1 MTKSRRSRLIGPK
14 RDRDFDMKI
23 LVKGFLLFLVSIVM
37 VGIVPADLGAERP
50 EKHFGTTHLLPV
62 DDEISGWKRSERVL
76 QASKE
81 EDFYKL
87 FNGGAVLYIKH
98 GVQSFVGQSYKGPKG
113 LDLEVYIFYQ
123 GSSQNAQ
130 NLYEDPF
137 NKPTSGKEIAHLG
150 EKARTDESTVFC
162 YGVEFI
168 QEGFFVRVIIQDRTE
183 EGLNVA
189 VKFARMIANR
199 IK

>member
-1 MTKSRRSRLIGPK
+1 
-14 RDRDFDMKI
+14 MKI
-23 LVKGFLLFLVSIVM
+23 LVKGFLLFWVSIVM
-37 VGIVPADLGAERP
+37 AGIAPADQGS
-50 EKHFGTTHLLPV
+50 EKPAKHLVTTFLLPV
-62 DDEISGWKRSERVL
+62 DDEISGWKRSERIL

-87 FNGGAVLYIKH
+87 FNGGAVLFIKH
-98 GVQSFVGQSYKGPKG
+98 GAQAFVGQSYKGPKG
-113 LDLEVYIFYQ
+113 LDLEAYIFYQ
-123 GSSQNAQ
+123 GSSQNAL

-137 NKPTSGKEIAHLG
+137 NKPYSGKEIADLG
-150 EKARTDESTVFC
+150 EKARTDESDVFC

-189 VKFARMIANR
+189 VKFARIISNR

>member
-1 MTKSRRSRLIGPK
+1 MKSRQSRLIVLR
-14 RDRDFDMKI
+14 RDRHFDMKHLI
-23 LVKGFLLFLVSIVM
+23 KRFLLFWVSIVM
-37 VGIVPADLGAERP
+37 VGIAPANLNAERP
-50 EKHFGTTHLLPV
+50 ENRLEIANLLPV
-62 DDEISGWKRSERVL
+62 DDEISGWKRSEMTL

-87 FNGGAVLYIKH
+87 LNGGAVLYIKH
-98 GVQSFVGQSYKGPKG
+98 GAKAFVGQSYKGPKG
-113 LDLEVYIFYQ
+113 LDLEMYIFYQ

-130 NLYEDPF
+130 NLFEDPF
-137 NKPTSGKEIAHLG
+137 NKPTSGKEVGNLG
-150 EKARTDESTVFC
+150 EKARTDESAVFC

-189 VKFARMIANR
+189 VKFAQMIANR

>member
-1 MTKSRRSRLIGPK
+1 MKSKRSRLIGPK
-14 RDRDFDMKI
+14 RDKEFGMKI
-23 LVKGFLLFLVSIVM
+23 HINGFLLFWVTIVM
-37 VGIVPADLGAERP
+37 VGFAPADQGAERP
-50 EKHFGTTHLLPV
+50 EKHLGTINLLPV
-62 DDEISGWKRSERVL
+62 DDQISGWRRSERVL

-81 EDFYKL
+81 EEFYKL

-98 GVQSFVGQSYKGPKG
+98 GVKFFVGQSYKGPKG
-113 LDLEVYIFYQ
+113 LDLEVYIFYH

-130 NLYEDPF
+130 NLYGDPF
-137 NKPTSGKEIAHLG
+137 NKPTSGKEIANLG
-150 EKARTDESTVFC
+150 EKARTDESAVFC

-168 QEGFFVRVIIQDRTE
+168 QKGFFVRVIIQDRTE

>member
-23 LVKGFLLFLVSIVM
+23 LAKGFLLFLVSIVM
-37 VGIVPADLGAERP
+37 VGVAPANICAERP
-50 EKHFGTTHLLPV
+50 EKHLGTINLLPM

-81 EDFYKL
+81 EEFYKL

-98 GVQSFVGQSYKGPKG
+98 GVKFFVGQSYKGPKG
-113 LDLEVYIFYQ
+113 LDLEVYIFYH
-123 GSSQNAQ
+123 GSSQNVQ
-130 NLYEDPF
+130 NLYGDPF

-150 EKARTDESTVFC
+150 EKARIDESAVFC

-189 VKFARMIANR
+189 LKFARMIANR

>member
-1 MTKSRRSRLIGPK
+1 
-14 RDRDFDMKI
+14 MKI
-23 LVKGFLLFLVSIVM
+23 FVKGFLLFLVSIV
-37 VGIVPADLGAERP
+37 VAGIVPTDLGAERS
-50 EKHFGTTHLLPV
+50 EKHFGTTRLLPG
-62 DDEISGWKRSERVL
+62 DNEISGWKRSERVL

-98 GVQSFVGQSYKGPKG
+98 GVQAFVGQSYKGPKG
-113 LDLEVYIFYQ
+113 LDLEVYIFYL

-130 NLYEDPF
+130 NLFEDPF

-150 EKARTDESTVFC
+150 KEARTDESAVFC